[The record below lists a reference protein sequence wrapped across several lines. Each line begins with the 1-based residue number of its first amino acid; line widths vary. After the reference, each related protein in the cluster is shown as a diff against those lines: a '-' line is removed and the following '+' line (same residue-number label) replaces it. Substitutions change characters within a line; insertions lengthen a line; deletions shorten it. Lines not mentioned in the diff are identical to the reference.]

1 LAYDTTATTTL
12 EGKTGV
18 SSLDGHT
25 INRGHDGSVTVEGP
39 GIVTARI
46 PKSGDFDENLAED
59 MGSSDRK
66 LLAMRLVEFSEVD
79 ITSRKDWEERE
90 KRAMEMLGLKD
101 TPPGGDDEQE
111 DGHDVTHPMLM
122 EATVRFQ
129 ANAIVELF
137 PPQGPAETKV
147 LGTQS
152 QAKMARAKR
161 VRTFLNHY
169 LVDVDDGYFNDT
181 DKMCMYLPM
190 GGSAFRR
197 ASQDFTTGLP
207 ILRHVKATNFI
218 APYAGTDLKSMPR
231 YAWKFTMTG
240 EDIDR
245 AMQIKMF
252 MDIYLPQPAQG
263 LAMHAPS
270 ADQSDLRQ
278 PTYHEKDRL
287 YPMLEYHIDL
297 EVDCDEKG
305 AGSPKLKDGDTG
317 LRPYIVI
324 LDTANEQ
331 VLMVRRNWREKDKE
345 HKKRI
350 WFAHHQF
357 LPGLGFYGWGYPH
370 VIGSLGLA
378 ASGAVNALLDSAL
391 AANFQGGFVS
401 KEAKIAGEFRLEHG
415 VWKQCDSSGEDLAK
429 SFYTPP
435 FKEPSPAL
443 FQLLN
448 ILVEGGQRFAGTTDS
463 AVGDGN
469 NTGPVGTT
477 VALIEQA
484 QKPISAIH
492 KRLHVSMSQELTML
506 CELIEDFMPDRYD
519 YKIGDDEQFL
529 LKSDFAPGVDVVCV
543 TDPGVASDTQRVMRA
558 QAVLELQ
565 EKAPDLYPPE
575 HRAEAHRRML
585 VALKVPNIDAIGP
598 KAKTPQY
605 LDAVSENSNIFAG
618 LPVRVFPYQDD
629 QAHIAIHQDA
639 IGRAQAL
646 FPPQVFENVIQ
657 PAMMAH
663 IRDHMA
669 KSYLKQIMQA
679 AGIQPQFNQDG
690 EPVGLDPHTEQT
702 ITSRVAAVLPQLPHP
717 QPKPGTPSAQQQ
729 QEQAASQAKI
739 ANMQAESKAKLDND
753 EQEFQAKERRLQEA
767 FDNEERRKDQAMA
780 FQETRLTNTAV
791 AKTVHTAATEHQK
804 LAHKEA
810 GHVQDLTQEE
820 QAHEHQLRR
829 EHEAHQLGLAHQDD
843 DHTQGLEHGDEAHDR
858 DLKRGDEAHAQDLEH
873 GEETHGQQLEHGAES
888 HDQELEQGGEAHAQD
903 LEQGAEAHGQSLEE
917 GAQAH
922 KQSMDQSEA
931 TSNQKLDQADKLA
944 AQEEAHADSHMGGS
958 VK

>member
-1 LAYDTTATTTL
+1 MATTTPS
-12 EGKTGV
+12 GKTGV
-18 SSLDGHT
+18 SEFEGHQ
-25 INRGHDGSVTVEGP
+25 INRGQDGSITVQGP
-39 GIVTARI
+39 GVVTARI
-46 PKSGDFDENLAED
+46 PKSGDFDENLADLME
-59 MGSSDRK
+59 SSDRK
-66 LLAMRLVEFSEVD
+66 LLAMRLKEFSEVD
-79 ITSRKDWEERE
+79 ITSRSDWEMRE

-101 TPPGGDDEQE
+101 SPAGTNDGDEQE

-137 PPQGPAETKV
+137 PPNGPAETKV
-147 LGTQS
+147 LGTTTP
-152 QAKMARAKR
+152 AKTARASR
-161 VRTFLNHY
+161 VRKFLNHY

-245 AMQIKMF
+245 AMQIGMF
-252 MDIYLPQPAQG
+252 MDMYLPQPAQG
-263 LAMHAPS
+263 LAMHAPA
-270 ADQSDLRQ
+270 ADQSDLRV

-297 EVDCDEKG
+297 EIDCDPHG
-305 AGSPKLKDGDTG
+305 AGNPKLKDNDTG

-324 LDTANEQ
+324 VDTANEQ
-331 VLMVRRNWREKDKE
+331 CVMVRRNWRKNDKDE

-448 ILVEGGQRFAGTTDS
+448 ILVTGGQRFTGTTDA

-477 VALIEQA
+477 IALIEQS
-484 QKPISAIH
+484 QKPMSAIH

-506 CELIEDFMPDRYD
+506 CELIEDFMPERYD

-575 HRAEAHRRML
+575 HRAEAHKRML

-605 LDAVSENSNIFAG
+605 LDAVSENANIFAG
-618 LPVRVFPYQDD
+618 LPVRVFPAQDD
-629 QAHIAIHQDA
+629 AAHMKIHQDA
-639 IGRAQAL
+639 IQRAQAL
-646 FPPQVFENVIQ
+646 FPPQVFQNVIQ

-669 KSYLKQIMQA
+669 KSYLKQIMKA
-679 AGIQPQFNQDG
+679 AGIQPKFDQDG
-690 EPVGLDPHTEQT
+690 NPVGMDPHTEQE
-702 ITSRVAAVLPQLPHP
+702 ITARVAALVTQLPHP
-717 QPKPGTPSAQQQ
+717 QPKPGTPDAAAQAK
-729 QEQAASQAKI
+729 QAESEARIKQIQAESQAKMD
-739 ANMQAESKAKLDND
+739 AR
-753 EQEFQAKERRLQEA
+753 EQEFQAEERRKQEA
-767 FDNEERRKDQAMA
+767 FDNEEARKDKAMA
-780 FQETRLTNTAV
+780 FQEARLTVSGATDGDR
-791 AKTVHTAATEHQK
+791 KDAAAK
-804 LAHKEA
+804 LAAKHAES
-810 GHVQDLTQEE
+810 GHVQDLTQDA
-820 QAHEHQLRR
+820 QRHEHDLRQDHDAHALDL
-829 EHEAHQLGLAHQDD
+829 EHADEAHNQD
-843 DHTQGLEHGDEAHDR
+843 LEHGDEAHD
-858 DLKRGDEAHAQDLEH
+858 QSLEH
-873 GEETHGQQLEHGAES
+873 G
-888 HDQELEQGGEAHAQD
+888 QEDHAASIERGGEAHDQS
-903 LEQGAEAHGQSLEE
+903 LEQGAEAHGQQLEH
-917 GAQAH
+917 GGQSH
-922 KQSMDQSEA
+922 KQSMKQSEA
-931 TSNQKLDQADKLA
+931 TSQQKIDQADKLA
-944 AQEEAHADSHMGGS
+944 AVEEAHADSHMGGS

>member
-1 LAYDTTATTTL
+1 MATTTPDS
-12 EGKTGV
+12 KPGV
-18 SSLDGHT
+18 SAFGDSKV
-25 INRGHDGSVTVEGP
+25 IRGQDGSVSVEGP

-59 MGSSDRK
+59 MNSSDRK
-66 LLAMRLVEFSEVD
+66 LLAMRLKEFSEVD
-79 ITSRKDWEERE
+79 ITSRKDWEDRE
-90 KRAMEMLGLKD
+90 KCAMAMLGLKD

-147 LGTQS
+147 LGTQTQS
-152 QAKMARAKR
+152 KMARAKR

-169 LVDVDDGYFNDT
+169 LTDVDDGYFNDT

-207 ILRHVKATNFI
+207 VLRYVQATNFI

-245 AMQIKMF
+245 AMLIGMF
-252 MDIYLPQPAQG
+252 LDIYLPQPAQG
-263 LAMHAPS
+263 LAMHAPAS
-270 ADQSDLRQ
+270 DQSDLRQ

-297 EVDCDEKG
+297 EIDADAKG
-305 AGSPKLKDGDTG
+305 AGAELKDGDTG

-324 LDTANEQ
+324 IDAANEQ
-331 VLMVRRNWREKDKE
+331 VLMVRRNWRKSDNKE
-345 HKKRI
+345 RKKRI

-415 VWKQCDSSGEDLAK
+415 VWKQCDSTGEDLAK

-448 ILVEGGQRFAGTTDS
+448 ILVTSGQRFAGTTDS

-477 VALIEQA
+477 IALIEQA

-492 KRLHVSMSQELTML
+492 KRLHVSMSQELAML
-506 CELIEDFMPDRYD
+506 CELIEDFMPERYD
-519 YKIGDDEQFL
+519 YKIGDEEQFL
-529 LKSDFAPGVDVVCV
+529 LKSDFAPGVDVICV

-585 VALKVPNIDAIGP
+585 VALKVPNVDAIGP

-618 LPVRVFPYQDD
+618 LPVRVYPYQDD
-629 QAHIAIHQDA
+629 AAHMAIHQDA

-646 FPPQVFENVIQ
+646 FPPQVFSNVIQ

-669 KSYLKQIMQA
+669 KSYLKQIMAA
-679 AGIQPQFNQDG
+679 AGIQPKFDQDG

-702 ITSRVAAVLPQLPHP
+702 ITARVAGIIAQLPHP
-717 QPKPGTPSAQQQ
+717 APKPGTPD
-729 QEQAASQAKI
+729 AAAAAKKAESDAKI
-739 ANMQAESKAKLDND
+739 QMIQAEAHARLDAT

-767 FDNEERRKDQAMA
+767 FDNEEKRKDQALD
-780 FQETRLTNTAV
+780 FQEARLNNTGA
-791 AKTVHTAATEHQK
+791 AKNMRDAAAAEQK
-804 LAHKEA
+804 LKHGERS
-810 GHVQDLTQEE
+810 HVADLVQGEQE
-820 QAHEHQLRR
+820 HEHGLRQD
-829 EHEAHQLGLAHQDD
+829 HEAHQLELAHKDD
-843 DHTQGLEHGDEAHDR
+843 THEQQIEHGDEAH
-858 DLKRGDEAHAQDLEH
+858 
-873 GEETHGQQLEHGAES
+873 GQQLEQGEEA
-888 HDQELEQGGEAHAQD
+888 HDQSLEQGSEAHGAS
-903 LEQGAEAHGQSLEE
+903 LEQGAESHAAGMEQSD
-917 GAQAH
+917 QTH
-922 KQSMDQSEA
+922 QQSM
-931 TSNQKLDQADKLA
+931 DQADKLA
-944 AQEEAHADSHMGGS
+944 AIEEAHADSHMGGS

>member
-1 LAYDTTATTTL
+1 MATQTPA
-12 EGKTGV
+12 GKTGV
-18 SSLDGHT
+18 SSIDGHQIT
-25 INRGHDGSVTVEGP
+25 RGHDGSVTVQGP
-39 GIVTARI
+39 GIVKARI
-46 PKSGDFDENLAED
+46 PKSGDFDENLADLME
-59 MGSSDRK
+59 SSDRK
-66 LLAMRLVEFSEVD
+66 LLAMRLKEFSEVD
-79 ITSRKDWEERE
+79 ITSRMDWEMRE
-90 KRAMEMLGLKD
+90 KKAMSMLGLKD
-101 TPPGGDDEQE
+101 SPTDGDDEQE

-137 PPQGPAETKV
+137 PPNGPAETKI
-147 LGTQS
+147 LGDSTE
-152 QAKMARAKR
+152 AKTARASR
-161 VRTFLNHY
+161 VRKFLNHY

-245 AMQIKMF
+245 AMEIEMF
-252 MDIYLPQPAQG
+252 MDMYLPQPAQG
-263 LAMHAPS
+263 LAMHAPA

-297 EVDCDEKG
+297 ELDADPKG
-305 AGSPKLKDGDTG
+305 AGSESLKKGDTG

-324 LDTANEQ
+324 VDTANEQ
-331 VLMVRRNWREKDKE
+331 CLMVRRNWRKTDKDE

-448 ILVEGGQRFAGTTDS
+448 ILVTGGQRFTGTTDA

-477 VALIEQA
+477 IALIEQS
-484 QKPISAIH
+484 QKPMSAIH

-506 CELIEDFMPDRYD
+506 CELIEDFMPNRYD

-529 LKSDFAPGVDVVCV
+529 LKTDFAPGVDVVCV

-575 HRAEAHRRML
+575 HRAEAHKRML
-585 VALKVPNIDAIGP
+585 VALKVPNIDQIGP

-605 LDAVSENSNIFAG
+605 LDAVSENANIFAG
-618 LPVRVFPYQDD
+618 LPVRVYPTQDD
-629 QAHIAIHQDA
+629 AAHMKIHQDA
-639 IGRAQAL
+639 IQRAQAL
-646 FPPQVFENVIQ
+646 FPPAVFQNVIQ

-669 KSYLKQIMQA
+669 KSYLKQIMAA
-679 AGIQPQFNQDG
+679 AGLQPKFDQDG
-690 EPVGLDPHTEQT
+690 NPMGLNPQTEAE
-702 ITSRVAAVLPQLPHP
+702 ITSRVAGIIASLPHP
-717 QPKPGTPSAQQQ
+717 QPKPGTPDAAAQA
-729 QEQAASQAKI
+729 EKAKSDAKI
-739 ANMQAESKAKLDND
+739 ALMQAEAKANMDSA
-753 EQEFQAKERRLQEA
+753 EQKFQAEERRKQEA
-767 FDNEERRKDQAMA
+767 FDNEEKRKDQAMA
-780 FQETRLTNTAV
+780 FQEARLSIAGATDSAR
-791 AKTVHTAATEHQK
+791 KDAAAK
-804 LAHKEA
+804 LALKHKEG
-810 GHVQDLTQEE
+810 GHVQDLTQDA
-820 QAHEHQLRR
+820 QAHEHGLRA
-829 EHEAHQLGLAHQDD
+829 EHEGHQLDLAHADD
-843 DHTQGLEHGDEAHDR
+843 KHTQTLEHGDETHDKSLEHDEEAHDQA
-858 DLKRGDEAHAQDLEH
+858 LQHGAAEHEATLERGGEAHAQ
-873 GEETHGQQLEHGAES
+873 S
-888 HDQELEQGGEAHAQD
+888 LEQGGEAHGQA
-903 LEQGAEAHGQSLEE
+903 LEQGAQSHE
-917 GAQAH
+917 
-922 KQSMDQSEA
+922 QSMEQSEA
-931 TSNQKLDQADKLA
+931 AGKQKLDQADKLA
-944 AQEEAHADSHMGGS
+944 AIEEAHADSHMGGS